1 MVIVVGGR
9 LGGGKQVE
17 VKAAWG
23 HLYWSFNCVLTFIS
37 FVMMF
42 ISLCVSCSSE
52 VNIFLYSVM
61 RMLL

>member
-1 MVIVVGGR
+1 MVIVVGGG
-9 LGGGKQVE
+9 LGGGHVE

-23 HLYWSFNCVLTFIS
+23 RLYWSFNCVLTFMS

-42 ISLCVSCSSE
+42 ISLCRSCSYE

-61 RMLL
+61 RRLL